1 MSYKDYISDDEIFE
15 EDDLDEDNLDEEDFD
30 EDDFDE
36 DDYDDD
42 REYDFKVVGVTFN
55 NDDGTSRQ
63 EILRKI
69 KNREEPFNRYIN
81 YTLRVYSFE
90 GEPAVA
96 VEANGIMIGNMPKE
110 DAKDVA
116 ENIERIESVSARV
129 YGGEGDKKYGARATL
144 TLKRIKI
151 TFSDVASYSPTST
164 RQLSNGA
171 EKAAS
176 QENKPDFYQVLK
188 AKSNNAVSEIK
199 AWLKSPISKISVI
212 LIIVFFGISV
222 ALSVALNAKD
232 SKDYIEPIE
241 VTSATNLVVDGKFT
255 VDRFQLVEKINA
267 LPEVSYSCDK
277 SFFDDKAYY
286 SGDIQD
292 GIDLTIVCDE
302 DRTTVLGMIL
312 VSKNEYAKEGGVFL
326 ASLLKLLYPN
336 DYKEKCD
343 EFLEKIK
350 LEEMRYGDSNS
361 CYIDNV
367 FFTVEMTSEEVT
379 VVMLP
384 KSVK

>member
-1 MSYKDYISDDEIFE
+1 MSFKDYISDDEIFE

-42 REYDFKVVGVTFN
+42 REYDFKVVGVTFI

-188 AKSNNAVSEIK
+188 AKSNNAVREIK

-232 SKDYIEPIE
+232 SKDYIEPIG

-292 GIDLTIVCDE
+292 GIDLTIVCDT
-302 DRTTVLGMIL
+302 DKTTVSGMII
-312 VSKNEYAKEGGVFL
+312 VAKNEYAEEGGAFVG
-326 ASLLKLLYPN
+326 LLFHILFPN
-336 DYKEKCD
+336 DYS
-343 EFLEKIK
+343 EKI
-350 LEEMRYGDSNS
+350 EEFINKSELKDMRYGDTHS
-361 CYIDNV
+361 CYIDSV
-367 FFTVEMTSEEVT
+367 FFTVEMTEEEITYVI
-379 VVMLP
+379 LP